1 MREGNSGHR
10 LYFPQELWLGRF
22 GSMFPVCFFFFPF
35 SIVYCAGTQLR
46 FFFSELPPATPDDEA
61 HNRSEEERRSRNLV
75 EKKTVINLIEA
86 FS

>member
-1 MREGNSGHR
+1 MRVLN
-10 LYFPQELWLGRF
+10 FD
-22 GSMFPVCFFFFPF
+22 
-35 SIVYCAGTQLR
+35 
-46 FFFSELPPATPDDEA
+46 FFSELPPATPDDEA